1 MIMIQASNEEL
12 IKDVNDHREKL
23 LKQAEEALDANK
35 EEAEEIEKYHGEDT
49 KKPVS
54 NKQLKAMHLSEALFE
69 DLEEDDYFDFEHDVY
84 DAIKRECL
92 KSYNRYLSLNQ
103 IKTAVLS
110 FLDRIEDD
118 EEFTEFFNQTDESS
132 QDIPGFEDTKEL
144 WDKLTSDMFEG
155 YLTEALTRQM
165 TPEENKMVNKIL
177 SGPYKDIVEIAFG
190 PATFGDGK
198 ALPKELME
206 FVFDYMLNKMYPS
219 DASITEELSQGGQKV
234 LDELKKELGPEL
246 QKKVAY
252 VIKDYAANQAKQP
265 PKKSEENETNESLQ
279 EDVKRYSDV
288 IPYEKRKY
296 WYFTT
301 HGIGPGTIPSDL
313 TVLETRQGQNDKGT
327 SGDYVCLDGVLN
339 TSELKK
345 YDMTEAIPPTESLHE
360 DYTSNIQTLKLMH
373 AVMQAMN
380 NEDAY
385 MTWINVMPD
394 EPMEEDFEWI
404 AENDFTETVDFFN
417 RVYKR
422 YHKDGLVAPNQQ
434 EIDFCNQKDA
444 ELGLPAIQI
453 VNVEVQ

>member
-49 KKPVS
+49 KEPVS

-69 DLEEDDYFDFEHDVY
+69 DLEENDYFDFEHDVY

-92 KSYNRYLSLNQ
+92 KSYNKYLSLNQ

-118 EEFTEFFNQTDESS
+118 EEFTDFFNQADESP
-132 QDIPGFEDTKEL
+132 QDIPGFEDTREL
-144 WDKLTSDMFEG
+144 LDKLAPEMFEG
-155 YLTEALTRQM
+155 YLNE
-165 TPEENKMVNKIL
+165 
-177 SGPYKDIVEIAFG
+177 D
-190 PATFGDGK
+190 
-198 ALPKELME
+198 
-206 FVFDYMLNKMYPS
+206 
-219 DASITEELSQGGQKV
+219 LSQQGQKV

-252 VIKDYAANQAKQP
+252 VIKDYAANQAKQS

-301 HGIGPGTIPSDL
+301 HGTGPGTIPSDL
-313 TVLETRQGQNDKGT
+313 TVIETKQGQNENGT
-327 SGDYVCLDGVLN
+327 VGDYVCLDGVLN

-345 YDMTEAIPPTESLHE
+345 YDMTEAVPPTESLHE
-360 DYTSNIQTLKLMH
+360 DYQSNIQSLKSMH
-373 AVMQAMN
+373 NVMISMN
-380 NEDAY
+380 NENAY
-385 MTWINVMPD
+385 DSWINVMPD
-394 EPMEEDFEWI
+394 EPSEEDFVWI
-404 AENDFTETVDFFN
+404 AENDFAETEDFFN
-417 RVYKR
+417 RIYKR
-422 YHKDGLVAPNQQ
+422 YHKDGIYQPTPDD
-434 EIDFCNQKDA
+434 IKFCKQKDM
-444 ELGLPAIQI
+444 ELGLSDI
-453 VNVEVQ
+453 EVLN